1 MSLFQSFVTIFFS
14 KNFFCNVLQELPLV
28 VLQDKQKIVFSK
40 KRIFTTTWGLH
51 QISIKI
57 LLTLFFTNIFFLK
70 IVAQETPRKKIGLV
84 LSGGGAKGFAH
95 IGVLKVLEQAG
106 VKIDYIGGTS
116 MGSVVG
122 GLYACGYNAT
132 QIDSIFKV
140 TDFDAMLQDF
150 VPRGSKNFFEKQ
162 NDEKYAFTLPFTGLK
177 IKIPISLSKGLYN
190 YNSFNQLFKNQRDT
204 RDFSKLPIPFL
215 CIATNIETGQEVLLD
230 KGYLPQA
237 ILASS
242 AFPSLFSPVEID
254 GKVLVDGGVANNY
267 PVEHVRAM
275 GADIIIGVDVQDDLK
290 KRQDLKEATRI
301 LVQITNL
308 QMAENMKGKAAKTNF
323 YIKPEVSQYGI
334 ISFADQDKIIKKGEE
349 AALVFFEQFK
359 KLATP
364 NYTIQQLQKSQDSLV
379 VDVITVND
387 LQNYSRAYVVGK
399 LGFNEKQIISYDDL
413 KVGINKLNATQNFST
428 VNYEIIKTAA
438 NQNEFVLSLVENPTK
453 TFVKFGLHYD
463 GLYKTG
469 VLTNLT
475 HKRNFFRNDVA
486 SLDVVL
492 GDNFRYNFDYYI
504 DNGFYW
510 SFGLKSRYNSFN
522 RNVATD
528 FNNGEILSQLALNSI
543 NINFSD
549 HTQQVFVQTVFRQK
563 FQIGLGLEFKH
574 LRLSSET
581 LSTSNPVIERS
592 NYFSGFGSIKY
603 DSFDNKYFPT
613 KGVYLS
619 GDFQTYLFS
628 SNFTGDFNPFSIAKA
643 EVGFTKTFFKKIS
656 FKSHTEAGLAIGA
669 RSVPFFNFV
678 LGGYGFQPIN
688 NFKHF
693 YGYDFLS
700 LAGDSFIKTT
710 ATFDYE
716 FFKKNHINFSA
727 NYAYLQDRLFETT
740 RWISTPR
747 ISGYAIG
754 YGFESILGP
763 IEFKQSYSPE
773 NGNSFSWISVGFWF

>member
-1 MSLFQSFVTIFFS
+1 VPKKLPNITKAKMIETSKINSRIKNQDLQLLVLQVLILVFIFF
-14 KNFFCNVLQELPLV
+14 
-28 VLQDKQKIVFSK
+28 I
-40 KRIFTTTWGLH
+40 G
-51 QISIKI
+51 SIHS
-57 LLTLFFTNIFFLK
+57 
-70 IVAQETPRKKIGLV
+70 QETPRKKIGLV

-122 GLYACGYNAT
+122 GLYAVGYSAT
-132 QIDSIFKV
+132 QIDSIFKA
-140 TDFDAMLQDF
+140 TDYEALLNDI

-162 NDEKYAFTLPFTGLK
+162 NDEQYAFTLPFSGFK

-190 YNSFNQLFKNQRDT
+190 YNSFNQLFKNQRDI

-215 CIATNIETGQEVLLD
+215 CIATDIETGQEILLN
-230 KGYLPQA
+230 KGYLPQV

-242 AFPSLFSPVEID
+242 AFPSLFAPVEID
-254 GKVLVDGGVANNY
+254 NKLLVDGGVANNY
-267 PVEHVRAM
+267 PIEHVRAM

-290 KRQDLKEATRI
+290 KRADLKEATRI

-308 QMAENMKGKAAKTNF
+308 QMVEDMKQKSLKTDF
-323 YIKPEVSQYGI
+323 YIKPDVTQYGI
-334 ISFADQDKIIKKGEE
+334 ISFADQSKIIKKGEE

-359 KLATP
+359 NLAGAS
-364 NYTIQQLQKSQDSLV
+364 YQVQQLKKSKDTLV
-379 VDVITVND
+379 VDIITINE
-387 LQNYSRAYVVGK
+387 LQNYSRAYVIGK
-399 LGFNEKQIISYDDL
+399 LGFTEKQTISYDDL

-428 VNYEIIKTAA
+428 INYEIIKNAV
-438 NQNEFVLSLVENPTK
+438 NQNEILLNLVENSTK
-453 TFVKFGLHYD
+453 TFMKFGLHYD

-475 HKRNFFRNDVA
+475 NKRNFFKNDVV
-486 SLDVVL
+486 SLDLVL

-510 SFGLKSRYNSFN
+510 SFGLKSRFKSFN

-528 FNNGEILSQLALNSI
+528 FNNGELLSQLALKSI

-549 HTQQVFVQTVFRQK
+549 HSQQVFVQTVFRQK
-563 FQIGLGLEFKH
+563 FQIGLGLEFKY

-581 LSTSNPVIERS
+581 LANSVAVFEKS
-592 NYFSGFGSIKY
+592 NYFSAFGSIKY
-603 DSFDNKYFPT
+603 DSYDNKFFPT

-628 SNFTGDFNPFSIAKA
+628 SNFTGDFNPFSIARA
-643 EVGFTKTFFKKIS
+643 EVGFTKKFLKKIS
-656 FKSHTEAGLAIGA
+656 FKSQTEAGLAIGA
-669 RSVPFFNFV
+669 QSVPFFNFV

-700 LAGDSFIKTT
+700 LSGNSFIKTT
-710 ATFDYE
+710 GTFDYE
-716 FFKKNHINFSA
+716 FYKKNHINFSA

-740 RWISTPR
+740 QWISAPR
-747 ISGYAIG
+747 LSGYAVG
-754 YGFESILGP
+754 YGFESIVGP

-773 NGNSFSWISVGFWF
+773 TGNSFSWISVGFWF